1 MVFRAMQDPQ
11 QLFGTLQ
18 EEMNRVF
25 DRVWHGG
32 INTRPL
38 DGQAWAPALDVY
50 EFPDRY
56 TVLVE
61 VAGVDAHS
69 VDVSCANNTLTI
81 RGEKRRPADVTED
94 TPAPYRERRFGSF
107 CRSVALE
114 GKIVVDQVVARCQDG
129 VLEITVPKSESD
141 RPRSVRVEVKKAG
154 P

>member
-32 INTRPL
+32 ISTRPL

-50 EFPDRY
+50 EYPDRY

-61 VAGVDAHS
+61 VPGVDAHS
-69 VDVSCANNTLTI
+69 VDVSCVNQTLTI
-81 RGEKRRPADVTED
+81 RGEKRRPSDVTDE
-94 TPAPYRERRFGSF
+94 TPVPYHERRFGSF
-107 CRSVALE
+107 CRSVELE
-114 GKIVVDQVVARCQDG
+114 GKIIVEQVVARCQEG
-129 VLEITVPKSESD
+129 VLEITVPKAESD
-141 RPRSVRVEVKKAG
+141 RPRSVRVEVKKAS